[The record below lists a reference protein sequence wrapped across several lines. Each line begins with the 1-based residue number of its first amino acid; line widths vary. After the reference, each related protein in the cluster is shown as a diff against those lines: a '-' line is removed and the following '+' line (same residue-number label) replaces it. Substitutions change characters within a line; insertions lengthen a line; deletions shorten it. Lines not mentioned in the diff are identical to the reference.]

1 MVYFCVKLNEMATT
15 KQQLKIK
22 QILEDIKSEDPK
34 KVSKA
39 IKSLESHGDAS
50 VIIPLA
56 EALISGLNRKN
67 EEEIIELLSSLKDT
81 SAVVEIMEVIGDS
94 KFISIRPQ
102 ILSVVWNTQVD
113 FSDYI
118 DDFVE
123 IAVTGNLMEAVECA
137 TIIDNLEGPFMEEN
151 MLECQLHLKNYLESG
166 SQKDEHKAF
175 LLSEIAIK
183 IKDINEGLDAED

>member
-1 MVYFCVKLNEMATT
+1 MAAT
-15 KQQLKIK
+15 KQQLKVK
-22 QILEDIKSEDPK
+22 QILEDIKSDDPK

-50 VIIPLA
+50 VILPLA
-56 EALISGLNRKN
+56 EALLAGLNRKN
-67 EEEIIELLSSLKDT
+67 EEEVVELLSSLKDT
-81 SAVVEIMEVIGDS
+81 ASVVEVMEVIGDP

-102 ILSVVWNTQVD
+102 MLSTVWNTKVD

-118 DDFVE
+118 DEFVE
-123 IAVTGNLMEAVECA
+123 IAVTGTLMEAVECA

-151 MLECQLHLKNYLESG
+151 MLECQLHLKSYVESEG
-166 SQKDEHKAF
+166 PKDEHKAF

-183 IKDINEGLDAED
+183 IKDIIEGLDAED

>member
-1 MVYFCVKLNEMATT
+1 MATT